1 MYKIVW
7 TDEAI
12 AQLEA
17 IGAYIG
23 IEDPLAAA
31 ALADRLI
38 AVADSLAYFPHRGR
52 VAEGNS
58 REMTNVWPYI
68 LRYRVE
74 GSTVFIWRIR
84 HGARSPDNR
93 EPTEG

>member
-12 AQLEA
+12 AQLDG
-17 IGAYIG
+17 IGAYIAMD
-23 IEDPLAAA
+23 DPLAAA

-38 AVADSLAYFPHRGR
+38 ALADSLAEFPHRGR

-68 LRYRVE
+68 VRYRVDRDR
-74 GSTVFIWRIR
+74 VIILRIR
-84 HGARSPDNR
+84 HGARAE
-93 EPTEG
+93 EPLP